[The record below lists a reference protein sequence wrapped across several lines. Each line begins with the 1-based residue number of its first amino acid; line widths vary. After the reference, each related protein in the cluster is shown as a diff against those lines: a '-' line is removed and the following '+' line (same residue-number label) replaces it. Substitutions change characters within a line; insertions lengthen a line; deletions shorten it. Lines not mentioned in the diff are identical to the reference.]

1 MNLISS
7 FPDSTTGAICSRIS
21 EHRMEKVWAVNPE
34 KNGKEWEYHFL
45 QPTNS
50 WGFSSPSLGLH
61 QVSHA
66 LPRWQRAREPN
77 YTFSQTL
84 LKALC

>member
-1 MNLISS
+1 MNLIA
-7 FPDSTTGAICSRIS
+7 FLPDSTEAICSCIS

-45 QPTNS
+45 QPTNG

-66 LPRWQRAREPN
+66 LPRWQWAKKPN
-77 YTFSQTL
+77 CTFSQTL
-84 LKALC
+84 LKVLC